1 MMEEEQEEV
10 LAIEMRLTLP
20 ALRVLYDSVADSLTS
35 WEGID
40 EGEKENLEA
49 MQMLLQ
55 AAILELVYDME

>member
-40 EGEKENLEA
+40 DGEKENLEA